1 VGVAAISLNGRVIDR
16 VGTARALVWSLVL
29 LTALMAT
36 LPWMGGVPIVLAVL
50 IGLLGVGQG
59 GFLTAMTTVMT
70 QASATAR
77 GTVVALMSCTTYIGV
92 TLGAAVMG
100 PVFEGPG
107 FGVIGLGDGQG
118 EAGAAEQH
126 QDPAGGCRPRHPGS
140 A

>member
-107 FGVIGLGDGQG
+107 FGVIGVAS
-118 EAGAAEQH
+118 AGCALAAATLFL
-126 QDPAGGCRPRHPGS
+126 AGHRVRS
-140 A
+140 AVGASS